1 MDEVK
6 AGQELVVLTLKR
18 RARELRSVEVT
29 TTPSVYS
36 YQSPVMSHSGRKAI
50 AWCVCW

>member
-18 RARELRSVEVT
+18 RAREVLNVEVT
-29 TTPSVYS
+29 TMPSVYS
-36 YQSPVMSHSGRKAI
+36 YKSPVVSHSGRKAI
-50 AWCVCW
+50 ALCVC